1 MLSEYSRV
9 QKIAKDTIEFIKT
22 EIKPGMMLSQ
32 VRSLCE
38 DKMLELGADSFW
50 YWDVGA
56 FVFSGDETTVS
67 VSGKEYSTSDRT
79 IGSDDIVTID
89 LSPQIG
95 DTWGDHAR
103 TVIIENGC
111 VVKSV
116 SEIEN
121 SEWREG
127 LMMEK
132 KLHDKMTEIV
142 SPDMTFED
150 LYYQMNEYIKDEGY
164 INLDFMGNLGHSIVR
179 RKDARIYIEK
189 GNRSKLGDVD
199 YFTFEPHISVAGS
212 KFGYKREDIYYFEN
226 GVIKKL

>member
-22 EIKPGMMLSQ
+22 EIKPGMLLSQ